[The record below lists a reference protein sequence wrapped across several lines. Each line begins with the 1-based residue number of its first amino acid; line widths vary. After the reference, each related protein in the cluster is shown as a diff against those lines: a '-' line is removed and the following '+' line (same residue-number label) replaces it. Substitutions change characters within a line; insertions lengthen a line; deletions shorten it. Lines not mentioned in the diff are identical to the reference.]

1 MKYTREV
8 TIDLPRDRVIEL
20 FDDAD
25 NLTKW
30 QEGLQAFEHVS
41 GEPGQPGAKSRL
53 VYDHR
58 GRRFE
63 LIETITERNLPD
75 EFSGIYETDGV
86 WNLMTNR
93 FEEEGPDRTRWIAES
108 EFRPQGIKMKL
119 MAIVLRPLFTAR
131 TTEDPERFQGIC
143 RRRGSRG
150 LALNGRALAC
160 TLGSG
165 RLIVFRLGVGKL
177 AARPACG
184 PSRRTYSRRMGMETL
199 REIHP

>member
-30 QEGLQAFEHVS
+30 QEGLQAFEHDS

-75 EFSGIYETDGV
+75 EFSAIYETDGV
-86 WNLMTNR
+86 WNLMTNL

-108 EFRPQGIKMKL
+108 EFRPQGIKMKV
-119 MAIVLRPLFTAR
+119 MAILLRPLFTSR
-131 TTEDPERFQGIC
+131 T
-143 RRRGSRG
+143 
-150 LALNGRALAC
+150 L
-160 TLGSG
+160 
-165 RLIVFRLGVGKL
+165 K
-177 AARPACG
+177 
-184 PSRRTYSRRMGMETL
+184 TL
-199 REIHP
+199 RDFKAFAEGEGRGD

>member
-1 MKYTREV
+1 M
-8 TIDLPRDRVIEL
+8 
-20 FDDAD
+20 
-25 NLTKW
+25 
-30 QEGLQAFEHVS
+30 
-41 GEPGQPGAKSRL
+41 
-53 VYDHR
+53 YDYR

-63 LIETITERNLPD
+63 MFETITERNLPD

-86 WNLMTNR
+86 WNLMKNR
-93 FEEEGPDRTRWIAES
+93 FEKDGPDRTRWIAES

-119 MAIVLRPLFTAR
+119 MAVLLRPLFTSR
-131 TTEDPERFQGIC
+131 TTEDVARLQGVR
-143 RRRGSRG
+143 RRRGARG

-177 AARPACG
+177 AARLACG

>member
-1 MKYTREV
+1 MNYTRDV

-75 EFSGIYETDGV
+75 EFSAIYETEGV

-108 EFRPQGIKMKL
+108 EFRPQGLKMKL
-119 MAIVLRPLFTAR
+119 MAIILRPLFTSR
-131 TTEDPERFQGIC
+131 T
-143 RRRGSRG
+143 
-150 LALNGRALAC
+150 L
-160 TLGSG
+160 
-165 RLIVFRLGVGKL
+165 K
-177 AARPACG
+177 
-184 PSRRTYSRRMGMETL
+184 TL
-199 REIHP
+199 RDFKAFAEGEGRGD